1 MSGTDPRRARY
12 PMRDD
17 PKREIRSI
25 RLGLL
30 LQLAAVGALAGG
42 LALAVTVRLAGLHL
56 LLPLAAAAGVLVAAL
71 ATVPLTRNLVSG
83 ITYSVE
89 TIAQLA
95 HTGVSSPD
103 FMQGT
108 WPLTPL
114 FDQLRLLDQQGGTP
128 ATREKVLRQVGE
140 QAAVDT
146 RAKLAQDLHDS
157 IKQQLFSITISTAA
171 AQARWEADPVA
182 ARLAVEDAQR
192 SARQAQVE
200 LSALLQDLR
209 PLPLDGTGLSEALDE
224 QCEALGYRT
233 GADVSFD
240 FRRAPLDYSGY
251 PQGTAEALFRV
262 TQEALANI
270 ARHARAKHVTVRL
283 AQVADAAVLEVRDDG
298 QGFHLSSGTSGTG
311 IASIRERA
319 VNLAGHAE
327 IDSAPGKGTTI
338 KVTIPSLAS
347 IPGREPGG
355 EVASSELASAIERGR
370 RAHYQ
375 TEDVTKVAGLL
386 ILLGAP
392 LWLVVFSV
400 PLALFTFFRT
410 VEASAHVRLLSGG
423 RSTSAREQL
432 YLVYDASATLLL
444 LPALFLWYL
453 PVGLGGHIPA
463 STLAAIAFGAVLLCL
478 VAAAAQLLRA
488 YRTLGRWLP
497 SLSPEQQRHQ
507 IRERSGYVIS
517 NFTVWLIIVVVV
529 VVTQSQFHLAAPALT
544 SREWSDDAA
553 LAILV
558 LWPVLIGIDYAATL
572 WWRRRLVRRGE
583 GTIRNDAA

>member
-1 MSGTDPRRARY
+1 
-12 PMRDD
+12 MRDD
-17 PKREIRSI
+17 LKREIRSI

-30 LQLAAVGALAGG
+30 LQFAAVGALAGG

-89 TIAQLA
+89 TMAQLA
-95 HTGVSSPD
+95 HTGVRNPD
-103 FMQGT
+103 FMRGN

-128 ATREKVLRQVGE
+128 AAREKVLRQVGE
-140 QAAVDT
+140 QAAADT

-157 IKQQLFSITISTAA
+157 IKQQLFSIAISTAA
-171 AQARWEADPVA
+171 AQARWETDPDA
-182 ARLAVEDAQR
+182 ARLAVVDAQR

-200 LSALLQDLR
+200 MSALLQDLR

-233 GADVSFD
+233 GAEVNLDL
-240 FRRAPLDYSGY
+240 RHAPLDYSGY
-251 PQGTAEALFRV
+251 PQGIAEALFRI

-283 AQVADAAVLEVRDDG
+283 AQIADAIELEVRDDG
-298 QGFHLSSGTSGTG
+298 QGFNPSTGTSGTG

-327 IDSAPGKGTTI
+327 IDSSRGKGTTV
-338 KVTIPSLAS
+338 KVTIPCLESTL
-347 IPGREPGG
+347 GKEQG
-355 EVASSELASAIERGR
+355 EGVQSELASAVERGR
-370 RAHYQ
+370 RAHIEA
-375 TEDVTKVAGLL
+375 EDVTKVAALL

-392 LWLVVFSV
+392 IWLVVLSI

-410 VEASAHVRLLSGG
+410 VEASTHVRLLAGG
-423 RSTSAREQL
+423 TSIPAREQL

-444 LPALFLWYL
+444 LLALCLWYL
-453 PVGLGGHIPA
+453 PVGLGGRIPA
-463 STLAAIAFGAVLLCL
+463 STLAAIAFGSVLLCL
-478 VAAAAQLLRA
+478 VVAAVQLLRA
-488 YRTLGRWLP
+488 YHTLGRWLP
-497 SLSPEQQRHQ
+497 SLPSEQQRHQ
-507 IRERSGYVIS
+507 IRERTGYVIN
-517 NFTVWLIIVVVV
+517 NFTIWLVIVVVV
-529 VVTQSQFHLAAPALT
+529 FATQSQFHLAAPALT
-544 SREWSDDAA
+544 SSEWSDDAA

-558 LWPVLIGIDYAATL
+558 LWPLLIGIEYATTL
-572 WWRRRLVRRGE
+572 RWRRRLARSIE
-583 GTIRNDAA
+583 GTVRHE